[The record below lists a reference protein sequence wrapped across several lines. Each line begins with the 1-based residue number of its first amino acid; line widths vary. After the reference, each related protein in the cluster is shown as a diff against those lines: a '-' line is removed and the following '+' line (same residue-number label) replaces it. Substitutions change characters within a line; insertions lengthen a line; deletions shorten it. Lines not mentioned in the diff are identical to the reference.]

1 MTDQSIEQH
10 EAVNPPSRHHR
21 PSGELPPE
29 RLARR
34 CDPEQ
39 FAFETTAELH
49 DGTGIVGQE
58 RAVRAIRFGVG
69 IRGDGFNIFAL
80 GSDDTDKRSLVR
92 RFLEQRAADEPPPDD
107 VCYVNNFAE
116 PHKPRVLRLPAG
128 TGARVSKELD
138 AVLQEIPSALESAF
152 ESEEYQARRQAIQEE
167 AGEHQQEELEA
178 LNEAARAKGLTLMR
192 TPMGFVFAPLK
203 EGQDGKGSEVLPP
216 EEIEA
221 LSQEEQER
229 LQHDVEQLQQDL
241 QKILRRLPHHQRE
254 VRARVTELNHEIAEI
269 TVREI
274 LEPLRERSAEHPPV
288 LDHLL
293 AVERDMVENVRR
305 LVGSGDDEQ
314 QAQQQ
319 QAAAALSGGG
329 VASPALERPALRRYR
344 IHVLVDHAGSD
355 HAPVVY
361 QDLPTFQNLVGKV
374 EYVPVMGALITDFN
388 LIKPGALHQAAGGY
402 LVADAH
408 RLLSQPFAW
417 EGLKRSLQSGEV
429 RIESPREAWGL
440 VSTVSLDPEP
450 MPLDLKVVLVGSPHL
465 YYLLSTY
472 DPDFGDL
479 FKVEADFDDRMER
492 TPESEQTYA
501 RLVAGIAEEHGLR
514 AFDRT
519 AVARVVDRAARLV
532 SDSDRL
538 SVLTRSVRNLLCEA
552 DHWAGEDGADVV
564 TAQHVDRAVAES
576 IDRSSRVRERIHEEI
591 ARGTIYIDTEGSH
604 VGQINGLSVL
614 QLGDFRFGR
623 PSRITA
629 RIRFGRGEVVDI
641 EREVELSGPIHSK
654 GVLILTGFLGARY
667 AADRPLAL
675 AASLVFEQSY
685 GGVDGDSAS
694 SAELYALLSA
704 IGRIPL
710 RQSFAVTGSINQHG
724 RIQPIGG
731 VNEKIEGFFD
741 VCRARGLTGEQG
753 VLIPASNVKHL
764 MLRDDVIQAVRDGT
778 FHVWP
783 VETVDQGMELLTGLP
798 MGKRGERGERDGE
811 GAYPEGSVNALVAE
825 RLAALAERAKE
836 LSRQGSG
843 DGNAHGDDGGAP

>member
-1 MTDQSIEQH
+1 MSDEPIEQSTD
-10 EAVNPPSRHHR
+10 APK
-21 PSGELPPE
+21 ELPAD

-34 CDPEQ
+34 CDPAR
-39 FAFETTAELH
+39 FDFETTAELH

-69 IRGDGFNIFAL
+69 IRSEGFNIFAL

-92 RFLEQRAADEPPPDD
+92 RFLEERAASEPPPDD
-107 VCYVNNFAE
+107 ICYVNNFAE
-116 PHKPRVLRLPAG
+116 PHKPRVLRMPAG
-128 TGARVSKELD
+128 TGARISKELD
-138 AVLQEIPSALESAF
+138 AVLQDIPSALESAF
-152 ESEEYQARRQAIQEE
+152 ESEEYQTRRQTVQEE

-178 LNEAARAKGLTLMR
+178 VNEAAKEKGLTLIR

-203 EGQDGKGSEVLPP
+203 EGKDGEDGKSGEVLSP
-216 EEIEA
+216 EEIET
-221 LSQEEQER
+221 LSEEEQER
-229 LQHDVEQLQQDL
+229 LKHEIEGLQQDL
-241 QKILRRLPHHQRE
+241 QKILRRVPHHQRQ
-254 VRARVTELNHEIAEI
+254 VRTRVRELNHEIAGI
-269 TVREI
+269 TVREV
-274 LEPLRERSAEHPPV
+274 LDPLRERYADHQAV
-288 LDHLL
+288 LDHLE
-293 AVERDMVENVRR
+293 AVEKDMVENVRR
-305 LVGSGDDEQ
+305 LVGGGEDEQ
-314 QAQQQ
+314 QQQQ
-319 QAAAALSGGG
+319 VAAALGGG
-329 VASPALERPALRRYR
+329 GAGAPALERPALRRYR
-344 IHVLVDHAGSD
+344 VHVLVDHTESE

-361 QDLPTFQNLVGKV
+361 QDLPTYQNLVGKV
-374 EYVPVMGALITDFN
+374 EYVPVMGALVTDFN
-388 LIKPGALHQAAGGY
+388 LIKPGALHLAAGGY

-417 EGLKRSLQSGEV
+417 EGLKRSLQSAEV

-450 MPLDLKVVLVGSPHL
+450 MALEVKVVLVGSPLL
-465 YYLLSTY
+465 YYLLSTH

-479 FKVEADFDDRMER
+479 FKVEAEFDDRMDR
-492 TPESEQTYA
+492 SSESEQTYA
-501 RLVAGIAEEHGLR
+501 RLVAGIAAEHGLR
-514 AFDRT
+514 AFDRS

-532 SDSDRL
+532 GDSDRL

-552 DHWAGEDGADVV
+552 DHWANEDGAEVV
-564 TAQHVDRAVAES
+564 AARHVDRAIEEWAY
-576 IDRSSRVRERIHEEI
+576 RSSRLRDRIQEEI
-591 ARGTIYIDTEGSH
+591 ERGTIYIDTEGSH

-614 QLGDFRFGR
+614 QLGEYSFGR

-629 RIRFGRGEVVDI
+629 RIRFGRGEVIDI

-704 IGRIPL
+704 IGRVPL
-710 RQSFAVTGSINQHG
+710 KQSFAVTGSINQHG

-731 VNEKIEGFFD
+731 VNEKIEGYFD

-764 MLRDDVIQAVRDGT
+764 MLRDDVIEAVEAGR

-798 MGKRGERGERDGE
+798 MGARDEQGEF
-811 GAYPEGSVNALVAE
+811 PEGSVNALVAA
-825 RLAALAERAKE
+825 RLTELAEKAKE
-836 LSRQGSG
+836 LSGPAAGKHG
-843 DGNAHGDDGGAP
+843 DGGTP

>member
-1 MTDQSIEQH
+1 VNDESIAQRTSGGSPT
-10 EAVNPPSRHHR
+10 PPSRL
-21 PSGELPPE
+21 PNVPQELPPD

-34 CDPEQ
+34 CDPAQ
-39 FAFETTAELH
+39 FSFETTAELH

-69 IRGDGFNIFAL
+69 IRNEGFNIFAL

-92 RFLEQRAADEPPPDD
+92 RFLEERAADEPPPDD
-107 VCYVNNFAE
+107 VCYVNNFDE

-128 TGARVSKELD
+128 TGAQVSKDLD
-138 AVLQEIPSALESAF
+138 SVLQEIPSALESAF
-152 ESEEYQARRQAIQEE
+152 ESEEYQTRRQSVQEE
-167 AGEHQQEELEA
+167 TGEQQQEELEA
-178 LNEAARAKGLTLMR
+178 VNAAAKEKGLTLIR
-192 TPMGFVFAPLK
+192 TPMGFVFAPVKESK
-203 EGQDGKGSEVLPP
+203 EGSNGDVLSP
-216 EEIEA
+216 EEIEN
-221 LSQEEQER
+221 LSEEEQE
-229 LQHDVEQLQQDL
+229 HFKHEVEELQQDL
-241 QKILRRLPHHQRE
+241 QKVLRRVPHHQRQ
-254 VRARVTELNHEIAEI
+254 VREKLRELNHEIAEL

-274 LEPLRERSAEHPPV
+274 LASLRERSGEHPAV
-288 LDHLL
+288 LDHLE

-305 LVGSGDDEQ
+305 LVGGGDDEQ
-314 QAQQQ
+314 QQQQ
-319 QAAAALSGGG
+319 QVAAALGGG
-329 VASPALERPALRRYR
+329 AAALERPVLRRYR
-344 IHVLVDHAGSD
+344 IHVLVDHTDAE
-355 HAPVVY
+355 HAPVIY
-361 QDLPTFQNLVGKV
+361 QDLPTYQNLVGKV

-388 LIKPGALHQAAGGY
+388 LIKPGALHRAAGGY

-408 RLLSQPFAW
+408 RLLTQPFAW

-450 MPLDLKVVLVGSPHL
+450 MALDVKVVLVGSPML

-492 TPESEQTYA
+492 TAESEQTYA
-501 RLVAGIAEEHGLR
+501 RLVAGLAEEHGLR

-532 SDSDRL
+532 ADSDRL
-538 SVLTRSVRNLLCEA
+538 SVLTRSVRDLLCEA
-552 DHWAGEDGADVV
+552 DHWAGEDGADVI
-564 TAQHVDRAVAES
+564 TARHVSRAVEERHVRS
-576 IDRSSRVRERIHEEI
+576 GRLRDRIQEQIE
-591 ARGTIYIDTEGSH
+591 RGTIYIDTEGAH

-614 QLGDFRFGR
+614 QLGDYSFGR

-685 GGVDGDSAS
+685 GGIDGDSAS
-694 SAELYALLSA
+694 SAELYTLLSA
-704 IGRIPL
+704 IGRVPL
-710 RQSFAVTGSINQHG
+710 RQCFAVTGSINQHG
-724 RIQPIGG
+724 RVQPIGG

-764 MLRDDVIQAVRDGT
+764 MLRDDVIEAVEGGR
-778 FHVWP
+778 FHIYP

-798 MGKRGERGERDGE
+798 MGTKDDAGE
-811 GAYPEGSVNALVAE
+811 YPVESVNGRVAA
-825 RLAALAERAKE
+825 RLAELAEKAKE
-836 LSRQGSG
+836 LGGQGAG
-843 DGNAHGDDGGAP
+843 GDDKGGTP

>member
-1 MTDQSIEQH
+1 MSDDLFEQSTRG
-10 EAVNPPSRHHR
+10 NSPGS
-21 PSGELPPE
+21 PPE
-29 RLARR
+29 ELSPDRLARR
-34 CDPEQ
+34 CDPDR
-39 FAFETTAELH
+39 FDFETTAELH
-49 DGTGIVGQE
+49 DGTGIVGQD

-69 IRGDGFNIFAL
+69 IRNEGFNIFAL
-80 GSDDTDKRSLVR
+80 GSDDTDKRTLVR
-92 RFLEQRAADEPPPDD
+92 RFLEERAAGEPPPDD

-128 TGARVSKELD
+128 TGARISKELD
-138 AVLQEIPSALESAF
+138 AVLQDIPSALESAF
-152 ESEEYQARRQAIQEE
+152 ESEEYQTRRQTVQEE
-167 AGEHQQEELEA
+167 AGEHQQEELEE
-178 LNEAARAKGLTLMR
+178 LDQSAREKGLALIR

-203 EGQDGKGSEVLPP
+203 DDKDDKDEKDGKDGEVLAP
-216 EEIEA
+216 EELES
-221 LSQEEQER
+221 LSNEEQER
-229 LQHDVEQLQQDL
+229 LKHEIEGLQQAL
-241 QKILRRLPHHQRE
+241 QKILRKVPHHQRQ
-254 VRARVTELNHEIAEI
+254 VRARVTELNHEIAGI
-269 TVREI
+269 TVHEV
-274 LEPLRERSAEHPPV
+274 LGPLRERYADHQAV
-288 LDHLL
+288 LDHLDGI
-293 AVERDMVENVRR
+293 ERDMVENVRR
-305 LVGSGDDEQ
+305 LVGGGEDEQ
-314 QAQQQ
+314 QQQQ
-319 QAAAALSGGG
+319 VVAALRGGAG
-329 VASPALERPALRRYR
+329 SAALERPSLRRYR
-344 IHVLVDHAGSD
+344 IHVLVDHTESE

-361 QDLPTFQNLVGKV
+361 QDLPTYQNLVGKV
-374 EYVPVMGALITDFN
+374 EYVPVMGTLITDFN

-408 RLLSQPFAW
+408 RLLTQPFAW

-450 MPLDLKVVLVGSPHL
+450 MALDVKVVLVGSPLL

-479 FKVEADFDDRMER
+479 FKVEADFDDRMDR
-492 TPESEQTYA
+492 SPENEQTYA

-532 SDSDRL
+532 GDSERL

-564 TAQHVDRAVAES
+564 SARHVDRAVEEWTY
-576 IDRSSRVRERIHEEI
+576 RSSRLRDRIQEEI
-591 ARGTIYIDTEGSH
+591 ERGTIYIDTEGSH
-604 VGQINGLSVL
+604 VGQVNGLSVL
-614 QLGDFRFGR
+614 QLGEYSFGR

-685 GGVDGDSAS
+685 GGIDGDSAS

-704 IGRIPL
+704 IGRVPL
-710 RQSFAVTGSINQHG
+710 EQSFAVTGSINQHG

-731 VNEKIEGFFD
+731 VNEKIEGYFD

-764 MLRDDVIQAVRDGT
+764 MLRADVIEAVEGGR

-798 MGKRGERGERDGE
+798 MGAKDEQGE
-811 GAYPEGSVNALVAE
+811 YPEGSVNALVAA
-825 RLAALAERAKE
+825 RLAELAEKAKE
-836 LSRQGSG
+836 LSGPGAGKHG
-843 DGNAHGDDGGAP
+843 DGGTP